1 MSDNLFNEFTKR
13 FPADR
18 ARTFLIERDGTE
30 RSFAWLLDRTARY
43 ATVLADHGVVKG
55 DRVAAQI
62 DKSSDVIALYL
73 ACLQLG
79 AIHLPLNTAYTGD
92 EIAYFLGD
100 AAPRVFVCRPAHID
114 AAKTLGAQNNVG
126 AVLSLGDKGDGTL
139 NDLAANAKPHGDVA
153 DVTKDDIAA
162 ILYTSGTTGRSK
174 GAMLTHGN
182 LGSNALTLHKAW
194 GFKPGDTLLHALPL
208 FHTHG
213 LFVAINIMLVNGG
226 KVILLPKFD
235 ADDVVERLPNA
246 TVLMGVP
253 TFYTR
258 LLAHPKFD
266 KDLVANMRL
275 FVSGSAPLLAETH
288 DAFFDRTGHKILE
301 RYGMTETCMNTSNPL
316 DGERRPGAV
325 GPTLPGIE
333 ARVCDKDGN
342 VLPVGEIGVLEVRGP
357 NVFKGYWQMPE
368 KTASEF
374 RKDGFFITGDLATIG
389 EDGYVTIVG
398 RDKDLIISGG
408 FNVYPKEVEEIIA
421 EYDEVEEVAI
431 FGLPHPDFGE
441 AVAGVIVPA
450 KGTKPDAE
458 AIIKR
463 TQDKLAKFKVPKR
476 IWMLDELPRNTMG
489 KIQKAQLRKDYADT
503 FATPSGKT
511 ANG

>member
-1 MSDNLFNEFTKR
+1 MSDNLFQTFLDR
-13 FPADR
+13 FPADKSH
-18 ARTFLIERDGTE
+18 TFLIERDGTE
-30 RSFAWLLDRTARY
+30 RSFAWLLDQTGRY
-43 ATVLADHGVVKG
+43 AAVLAANGVIKG
-55 DRVAAQI
+55 DRVAAQV

-114 AAKTLGAQNNVG
+114 AAQELGSQNGVA
-126 AVLSLGDKGDGTL
+126 AVLSLGANGDGSL
-139 NDLAANAKPHGDVA
+139 NDAAATITALTDIVDA
-153 DVTKDDIAA
+153 DKDDVAA

-174 GAMLTHGN
+174 GAMLTHNN
-182 LGSNALTLHKAW
+182 LGSNAKTLHQAW
-194 GFKPGDTLLHALPL
+194 GFKTGDTLLHALPL

-213 LFVAINIMLVNGG
+213 LFVAINIMLINGG

-235 ADDVVERLPNA
+235 ADDVIERLPQS

-258 LLAHPKFD
+258 LLAHPQFN
-266 KDLVANMRL
+266 KDVTANMRL

-342 VLPVGEIGVLEVRGP
+342 VLGAGEIGVLEVRGP

-374 RKDGFFITGDLATIG
+374 RDDGFFITGDLATIG
-389 EDGYVTIVG
+389 ADGYVTIVG

-408 FNVYPKEVEEIIA
+408 FNVYPKEVEEVIA
-421 EYDEVEEVAI
+421 EYDEVDEVAI

-441 AVAGVIVPA
+441 AVAGVIVA
-450 KGTKPDAE
+450 ANGDQPDTD
-458 AIIKR
+458 AIITR

-476 IWMLDELPRNTMG
+476 IWVIKELPRNTMG
-489 KIQKAQLRKDYADT
+489 KIQKAQLRKQYENT
-503 FATPSGKT
+503 FTSPAT
-511 ANG
+511 

>member
-1 MSDNLFNEFTKR
+1 MSDNLFQTFLDR
-13 FPADR
+13 FPADKS
-18 ARTFLIERDGTE
+18 RTFLIERDGTE
-30 RSFAWLLDRTARY
+30 RSFAWLLDRTGRY
-43 ATVLADHGVVKG
+43 AAVLASHGVVKG
-55 DRVAAQI
+55 DRIAAQV

-114 AAKTLGAQNNVG
+114 AATALGAQNNVG
-126 AVLSLGDKGDGTL
+126 AVLSLGANEDGSLNDQASTL
-139 NDLAANAKPHGDVA
+139 NPIIDIVSA
-153 DVTKDDIAA
+153 DKDDVAA

-174 GAMLTHGN
+174 GAMLTHNN
-182 LGSNALTLHKAW
+182 LGSNARTLHSAW

-213 LFVAINIMLVNGG
+213 LFVAINIMLMNGG

-235 ADDVVERLPNA
+235 ADDVIERLPQS

-258 LLAHPKFD
+258 LLSHPQFNSD
-266 KDLVANMRL
+266 VSANIRL

-288 DAFFDRTGHKILE
+288 DAFFERTGHKILE

-342 VLPVGEIGVLEVRGP
+342 MLGAGDIGVLEVRGP

-374 RKDGFFITGDLATIG
+374 RPDGFFITGDLATIG

-408 FNVYPKEVEEIIA
+408 FNVYPKEVEEVIA
-421 EYDEVEEVAI
+421 EYDEVDEVAI

-441 AVAGVIVPA
+441 AVAGVIVAA
-450 KGTKPDAE
+450 KGEQADTD

-476 IWMLDELPRNTMG
+476 IWVINELPRNTMG
-489 KIQKAQLRKDYADT
+489 KIQKAELRKQYAET
-503 FATPSGKT
+503 FTSPA
-511 ANG
+511 A

>member
-1 MSDNLFNEFTKR
+1 MSDNLFQTFLDR
-13 FPADR
+13 FPADKS
-18 ARTFLIERDGTE
+18 RTFLIERDGTE
-30 RSFAWLLDRTARY
+30 RSFAWLLDRTGRY
-43 ATVLADHGVVKG
+43 AAVLASHGVVKG
-55 DRVAAQI
+55 DRVAAQV

-114 AAKTLGAQNNVG
+114 AARTLGAQNNVG
-126 AVLSLGDKGDGTL
+126 AVLSLGANGDGSL
-139 NDLAANAKPHGDVA
+139 NDEAATATPITDIVSV
-153 DVTKDDIAA
+153 DKDDVAA

-174 GAMLTHGN
+174 GAMLTHNN
-182 LGSNALTLHKAW
+182 LGSNAKTLHAAW

-213 LFVAINIMLVNGG
+213 LFVAINIMLMNGG

-235 ADDVVERLPNA
+235 ADDVIERLPQS

-258 LLAHPKFD
+258 LLSHPQFD
-266 KDLVANMRL
+266 KDVTANMRL

-288 DAFFDRTGHKILE
+288 DAFFERTGHKILE

-342 VLPVGEIGVLEVRGP
+342 VLGAGEIGVLEVRGP

-374 RKDGFFITGDLATIG
+374 RTDGFFITGDLATIG

-408 FNVYPKEVEEIIA
+408 FNVYPKEVEEVIA

-441 AVAGVIVPA
+441 AVAGVIVA
-450 KGTKPDAE
+450 ATGSQADTDE
-458 AIIKR
+458 IIKR

-476 IWMLDELPRNTMG
+476 IWVIKELPRNTMG
-489 KIQKAQLRKDYADT
+489 KIQKAQLRKQYADT
-503 FATPSGKT
+503 FTSPA
-511 ANG
+511 A

>member
-1 MSDNLFNEFTKR
+1 MSDNLFQTFLDR
-13 FPADR
+13 FPADKS
-18 ARTFLIERDGTE
+18 RTFLIERDGTE
-30 RSFAWLLDRTARY
+30 RSFAWLLDRTGRY
-43 ATVLADHGVVKG
+43 AAVLASHGVVKG
-55 DRVAAQI
+55 DRVAAQV

-114 AAKTLGAQNNVG
+114 AAQTLGAQNNVG
-126 AVLSLGDKGDGTL
+126 AVLSLGANGDGSL
-139 NDLAANAKPHGDVA
+139 NDEAATATPITDIVSA
-153 DVTKDDIAA
+153 DKDDVAA

-174 GAMLTHGN
+174 GAMLTHNN
-182 LGSNALTLHKAW
+182 LGSNAKTLHAAW

-213 LFVAINIMLVNGG
+213 LFVAINIMLMNGG

-235 ADDVVERLPNA
+235 ADDVIERLPQS

-258 LLAHPKFD
+258 LLSHPQFD
-266 KDLVANMRL
+266 KDVTANMRL

-288 DAFFDRTGHKILE
+288 DAFFERTGHKILE

-342 VLPVGEIGVLEVRGP
+342 VLGAGEIGVLEVRGP

-374 RKDGFFITGDLATIG
+374 RTDGFFITGDLATIG

-408 FNVYPKEVEEIIA
+408 FNVYPKEVEEVIA

-441 AVAGVIVPA
+441 AVAGVIVA
-450 KGTKPDAE
+450 ANGSQADTDE
-458 AIIKR
+458 IIKR

-476 IWMLDELPRNTMG
+476 IWVIKELPRNTMG
-489 KIQKAQLRKDYADT
+489 KIQKAQLRKQYADT
-503 FATPSGKT
+503 FTSPA
-511 ANG
+511 A

>member
-1 MSDNLFNEFTKR
+1 MSDNLFQTFLDR
-13 FPADR
+13 FPADKSE
-18 ARTFLIERDGTE
+18 TFLIERDGTE
-30 RSFAWLLDRTARY
+30 RSFDWLLDRTGRY
-43 ATVLADHGVVKG
+43 AAVLASHGVVKG
-55 DRVAAQI
+55 DRVAAQV

-73 ACLQLG
+73 ACLQVG
-79 AIHLPLNTAYTGD
+79 AAHLPLNTGYTGD
-92 EIAYFLGD
+92 EIGYFLGD
-100 AAPRVFVCRPAHID
+100 AAPRVFVCRTANFD
-114 AAKTLGAQNNVG
+114 AALELGRQNNVG
-126 AVLSLGDKGDGTL
+126 AVLSLGTNGDGSL
-139 NDLAANAKPHGDVA
+139 NDQAASIAPMVDVVAA
-153 DVTKDDIAA
+153 DKDDVAA

-174 GAMLTHGN
+174 GAMLTHNN
-182 LGSNALTLHKAW
+182 LGSNAKTLHASW
-194 GFKPGDTLLHALPL
+194 DFKPGDTLLHALPL

-213 LFVAINIMLVNGG
+213 LFVAINIMLMNAG

-235 ADDVVERLPNA
+235 ADDVIERLPQA

-258 LLAHPKFD
+258 LLSHPGFT
-266 KDLVANMRL
+266 KDVSANMRL

-288 DAFFDRTGHKILE
+288 DAFFERTGHKILE
-301 RYGMTETCMNTSNPL
+301 RYGMTETCMNTSNPY

-342 VLPVGEIGVLEVRGP
+342 VLGAGEIGVLEVRGP

-374 RKDGFFITGDLATIG
+374 RNDGFFITGDLATIG

-408 FNVYPKEVEEIIA
+408 FNVYPKEVEEVIG
-421 EYDEVEEVAI
+421 EYDEVQEVAI

-441 AVAGVIVPA
+441 AVAGVIVA
-450 KGTKPDAE
+450 TNGDQTDTDAL
-458 AIIKR
+458 IKR

-476 IWMLDELPRNTMG
+476 IWVIKELPRNTMG
-489 KIQKAQLRKDYADT
+489 KIQKAELRKLYADT
-503 FATPSGKT
+503 FTSPA
-511 ANG
+511 A

>member
-1 MSDNLFNEFTKR
+1 MSDNLFQTFLDR
-13 FPADR
+13 FPADKS
-18 ARTFLIERDGTE
+18 RTFLIERDGTE
-30 RSFAWLLDRTARY
+30 RSFSWLLDRTGRY
-43 ATVLADHGVVKG
+43 AAVLASHGVVKG
-55 DRVAAQI
+55 DRVAAQV

-114 AAKTLGAQNNVG
+114 AARTLGAQNNVG
-126 AVLSLGDKGDGTL
+126 AVLSLGANGDGSL
-139 NDLAANAKPHGDVA
+139 NDEAATATPITDIVSA
-153 DVTKDDIAA
+153 DKDDVAA

-174 GAMLTHGN
+174 GAMLTHNN
-182 LGSNALTLHKAW
+182 LGSNAKTLHAAW

-213 LFVAINIMLVNGG
+213 LFVAINIMLMNGG

-235 ADDVVERLPNA
+235 ADDVIERLPQS

-258 LLAHPKFD
+258 LLSHPQFD
-266 KDLVANMRL
+266 KDVTANMRL

-288 DAFFDRTGHKILE
+288 DAFFERTGHKILE

-342 VLPVGEIGVLEVRGP
+342 VLGAGEIGVLEVRGP

-374 RKDGFFITGDLATIG
+374 RTDGFFITGDLATIG

-408 FNVYPKEVEEIIA
+408 FNVYPKEVEEVIA

-441 AVAGVIVPA
+441 AVAGVIVA
-450 KGTKPDAE
+450 ANGSQADTDE
-458 AIIKR
+458 IIKR

-476 IWMLDELPRNTMG
+476 IWVIKELPRNTMG
-489 KIQKAQLRKDYADT
+489 KIQKAQLRKQYADT
-503 FATPSGKT
+503 FTSPA
-511 ANG
+511 A